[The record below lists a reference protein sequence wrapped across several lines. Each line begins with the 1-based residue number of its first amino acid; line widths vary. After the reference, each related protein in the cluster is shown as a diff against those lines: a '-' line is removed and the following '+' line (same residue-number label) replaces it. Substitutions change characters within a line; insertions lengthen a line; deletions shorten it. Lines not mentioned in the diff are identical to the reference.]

1 MGEGGADSRH
11 TDGITVQGQGKR
23 GRGREGP
30 PRIRKVMTRV
40 HVGMLR
46 YINLNPNSNLVLSFS
61 RLR

>member
-1 MGEGGADSRH
+1 MGGGKGGRTADTR
-11 TDGITVQGQGKR
+11 TGGRCRGRKR
-23 GRGREGP
+23 GKTYQ
-30 PRIRKVMTRV
+30 KVMTRV